1 MINIILTFSLILCL
15 TSSISSVFACT
26 NLIVTKGASNDK
38 SVMITYAADSHTR
51 YGAIAF
57 YPAADHQ
64 PGDLC
69 EVYHYENGKLLGT
82 IPEVAHTFSVVQFM
96 NEYQVAIGET
106 TWGGLDSLGKQPG
119 AILDYGSLMRIGL
132 QRSKTAREMIK
143 VMSELVAQFGYAT
156 SGESFGCQRSMD
168 HGIDRE
174 RKIRKRSR
182 LGRPFN
188 S

>member
-1 MINIILTFSLILCL
+1 MINRILTLCLILIT
-15 TSSISSVFACT
+15 TSGIYDIFACT
-26 NLIVTKGASNDK
+26 NLIVTKGASTDG

-69 EVYHYENGKLLGT
+69 EVFHYENGKLLGT
-82 IPEVAHTFSVVQFM
+82 IPEVAHTYSVVQFM
-96 NEYQVAIGET
+96 NEHQVAIGET
-106 TWGGLDSLGKQPG
+106 TWGGLESLTSQPD

-143 VMSELVAQFGYAT
+143 VMTDLVAQYGYAT
-156 SGESFGCQRSMD
+156 SGESFSISDANEAWILEMIGK
-168 HGIDRE
+168 GKFE
-174 RKIRKRSR
+174 K
-182 LGRPFN
+182 GAFN